1 MNITYSERKLFEEEA
16 NEYLEKYMGI
26 NYDCLD
32 IILDV
37 GFDYAEERAS
47 TDDSL
52 EKQIARAFAD
62 GFLLAMFA
70 MMQGIYTGKN
80 EFCETLKPFYSP
92 AESAEK
98 DEENTENNG

>member
-62 GFLLAMFA
+62 GFLLAMFT
-70 MMQGIYTGKN
+70 MMHEIYTGKT
-80 EFCETLKPFYSP
+80 EITETLKLCTPP
-92 AESAEK
+92 ADSAEK